1 MECGCYGTLKNNE
14 LIPEEVKGTTILS
27 QKLKKDLSYLAL

>member
-1 MECGCYGTLKNNE
+1 

-27 QKLKKDLSYLAL
+27 QKLKKDLSYLALWYDFSPEASTT